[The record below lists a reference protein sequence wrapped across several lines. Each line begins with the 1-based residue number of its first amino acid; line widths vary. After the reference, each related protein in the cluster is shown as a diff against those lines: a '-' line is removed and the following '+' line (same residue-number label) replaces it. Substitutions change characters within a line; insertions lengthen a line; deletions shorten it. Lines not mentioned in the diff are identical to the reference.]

1 MEVEIQADLRGAQR
15 KEGPTVGA
23 GQLVEEEEEWK
34 RDSQQWVDRNGGSR
48 GLGTWNQ
55 VAGVERSGPASAR
68 PGLCTQQEEGVGG
81 AGCGVRSGG
90 LRQESGPV
98 CQGWTGKQR

>member
-23 GQLVEEEEEWK
+23 GQLVAEEEEWK
-34 RDSQQWVDRNGGSR
+34 RDSQQWVERNGGSR

-55 VAGVERSGPASAR
+55 VAGG
-68 PGLCTQQEEGVGG
+68 
-81 AGCGVRSGG
+81 
-90 LRQESGPV
+90 
-98 CQGWTGKQR
+98 